1 VRQKQGRIQHL
12 DPTLTLFL
20 EAQLRTLLP
29 LLPQQCLFHFLL
41 RLCVA
46 LYAEHTIR
54 PVVTCAISP
63 FDGTGQPQ
71 NSMPLLLNGGRRITS
86 ARPWQAALLHSM
98 ATPGTIRSAYDIQA
112 HNQVHMTP
120 VGRC

>member
-1 VRQKQGRIQHL
+1 MRQKQGRIQHL

-54 PVVTCAISP
+54 PVISP

-71 NSMPLLLNGGRRITS
+71 NSMPLLLNGGRRITR
-86 ARPWQAALLHSM
+86 ARPWQAAVLHSM
-98 ATPGTIRSAYDIQA
+98 ATPGPIRSAYDIQA